1 MQREKRNKILKFSA
15 FIAAALV
22 IIILLS
28 QMDRIV
34 RKIGIGGKGAID
46 NYNDMKTVYLNGE
59 AYLPKKNIIT
69 FLVIGLDDFG
79 KVQSS
84 GSYNNTAQADFLMLC
99 IIDKENENIRLF
111 I

>member
-59 AYLPKKNIIT
+59 AYLPKK
-69 FLVIGLDDFG
+69 
-79 KVQSS
+79 K
-84 GSYNNTAQADFLMLC
+84 YNNFSC
-99 IIDKENENIRLF
+99 NRS
-111 I
+111 

>member
-59 AYLPKKNIIT
+59 PLHRE
-69 FLVIGLDDFG
+69 FL
-79 KVQSS
+79 
-84 GSYNNTAQADFLMLC
+84 NN
-99 IIDKENENIRLF
+99 RL
-111 I
+111 